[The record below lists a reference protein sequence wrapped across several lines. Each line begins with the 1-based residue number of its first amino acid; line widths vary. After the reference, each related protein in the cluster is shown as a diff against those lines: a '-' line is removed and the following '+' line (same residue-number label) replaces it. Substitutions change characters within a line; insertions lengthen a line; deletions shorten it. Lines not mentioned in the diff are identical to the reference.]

1 MSFNEEGKEFS
12 AGSRRVSE
20 LARSLGSF
28 KDTFLNHRLVSHN
41 FLQISLVKQFILQQR
56 RKLMVEWREATM
68 ASLHFKVW
76 FSVLSKV
83 SGVKK
88 AQCWSLAQFLV
99 LNLMWKMSRSS
110 INHGDSMGIHW
121 NVAVLNADVIINL
134 QIPWKYPKQWT
145 DTTKKYVLPI
155 QSLIYRFL
163 LCQRALNLQRAT
175 LLHCATCSQV
185 SRCFRQ
191 FSEPFR
197 KLKLYIF
204 VTRFFTELCSR

>member
-1 MSFNEEGKEFS
+1 MK
-12 AGSRRVSE
+12 
-20 LARSLGSF
+20 RSYDGF
-28 KDTFLNHRLVSHN
+28 
-41 FLQISLVKQFILQQR
+41 
-56 RKLMVEWREATM
+56 
-68 ASLHFKVW
+68 LHFKVW

-134 QIPWKYPKQWT
+134 QIPRKYPKQWI

-175 LLHCATCSQV
+175 LLHCVTCSQV
-185 SRCFRQ
+185 SRCFRR